1 MKIKNVDV
9 AINVNGKPYQT
20 ALTIQSLL
28 KYSGNHIGKIFL
40 ILEKNQPKGFDKK
53 ILLSLLVG
61 LDIDI
66 YSKNIYGY

>member
-9 AINVNGKPYQT
+9 AINVYGKPYQT

-40 ILEKNQPKGFDKK
+40 ILEKTNLKDLIKK
-53 ILLSLLVG
+53 FF
-61 LDIDI
+61 
-66 YSKNIYGY
+66 YHY